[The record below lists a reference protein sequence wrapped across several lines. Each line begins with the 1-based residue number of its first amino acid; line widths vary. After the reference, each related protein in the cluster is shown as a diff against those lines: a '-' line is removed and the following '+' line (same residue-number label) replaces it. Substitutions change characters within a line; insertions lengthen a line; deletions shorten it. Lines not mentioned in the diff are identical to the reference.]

1 VLWAQEFAR
10 VSAMSMRPVSV
21 IALLAIGV
29 VLSDS
34 VSGQEQPLYRSHTR
48 TVPVYA
54 TVVDT
59 RGRLVP
65 DLGQADFSITDNGKA
80 IALSMFSNDPQ
91 PFTAVVMLDT
101 SARWVLR
108 AGEDRRLGSDIRA
121 RRRGTAKSIPARI
134 RTSSSGRQNPH
145 PGRPCGQ
152 TWLDRPLSEE
162 LYRGAGGG

>member
-1 VLWAQEFAR
+1 MLWAQEFAR

-65 DLGQADFSITDNGKA
+65 DLGCGSFENMDNA
-80 IALSMFSNDPQ
+80 IAL
-91 PFTAVVMLDT
+91 
-101 SARWVLR
+101 
-108 AGEDRRLGSDIRA
+108 
-121 RRRGTAKSIPARI
+121 
-134 RTSSSGRQNPH
+134 
-145 PGRPCGQ
+145 
-152 TWLDRPLSEE
+152 PLSVIEKS
-162 LYRGAGGG
+162 A